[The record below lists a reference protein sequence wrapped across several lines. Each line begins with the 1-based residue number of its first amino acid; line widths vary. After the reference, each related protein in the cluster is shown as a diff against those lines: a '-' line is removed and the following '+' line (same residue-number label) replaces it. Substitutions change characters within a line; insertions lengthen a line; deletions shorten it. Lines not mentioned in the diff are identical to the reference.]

1 MSVLSIFVAAALVGS
16 IVAISNIDNKAF
28 ATGDNHHDK
37 KNIKSN
43 GALQGIGQ
51 DTETLQSSS
60 CGSGND
66 TTASCNNVALSFN
79 LNDGNN
85 ALGQQ

>member
-1 MSVLSIFVAAALVGS
+1 M
-16 IVAISNIDNKAF
+16 AF
-28 ATGDNHHDK
+28 AGGDNHDGDK
-37 KNIKSN
+37 HKIRNLIHERP
-43 GALQGIGQ
+43 AIAAQGIGQ

-60 CGSGND
+60 CGSGDD
-66 TTASCNNVALSFN
+66 TIASCNNVAFSLN

>member
-1 MSVLSIFVAAALVGS
+1 MVT
-16 IVAISNIDNKAF
+16 K
-28 ATGDNHHDK
+28 HKDK
-37 KNIKSN
+37 KSHHNGKETSN
-43 GALQGIGQ
+43 QGIGQ
-51 DTETLQSSS
+51 DTETLQSSR